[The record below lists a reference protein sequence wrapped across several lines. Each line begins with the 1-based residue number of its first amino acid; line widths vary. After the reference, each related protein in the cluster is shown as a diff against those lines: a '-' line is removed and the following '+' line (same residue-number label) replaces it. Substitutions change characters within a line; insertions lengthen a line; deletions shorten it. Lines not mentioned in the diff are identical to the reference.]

1 MNIKVETKIVAGFTI
16 SLVVVIAATI
26 LSFKLFSDLVENSER
41 VDHTHKVRG
50 ELEHLNSH
58 LVDAEAGQ
66 RSYLITGEESYL
78 KIYQSSLDSVEETL
92 LDLKRVTIDNL
103 RQQDKFPLLDEL
115 ILMKKEGAQKVIDL
129 HKQWGFDSARQVFLL
144 EGGKESID
152 NIRKVLKEMYDHE
165 GELLKVRSESQR
177 ESLQINKVSL
187 SLLVLF
193 LFLALLVVYY
203 LIRRDLEERK
213 TTHLLLKAAKETAE
227 EASCA
232 KGEFLANMSH
242 EIRTPMNAIIGMT
255 ELLGGTELTSEQKK
269 YIEVLSRAGE
279 SLLMVINDILDFS
292 KIESGQLKLDGTDF
306 DVKKAVKDV
315 ADILSCTAKKKGL
328 EMKVFIEDDMP
339 DLLMGD
345 EHHLKQV
352 LYNLIGNAIKFTER
366 GEVKVSLGLERGIT
380 TEGKYLLRFS
390 VSDTGIGMSREQQKL
405 IFERF
410 TQADR
415 STTRRFGGTGLGTT
429 IARGIVELMAGRIWI
444 ESESGKG
451 STFHFTALFDSPC
464 GDKRSALPEVEAQMF
479 ERADD
484 ERPLNILIVEDME
497 DNRLLIQ
504 CYLKK
509 TPHTLAIAENG
520 EEAINMFKSNRYD
533 MVLMDMEMP
542 VRDGYSAT
550 CEIRKWEAKTGREDT
565 PIIALT
571 AHAMKEY
578 VQKSMDAGCSAHV
591 NKPIKKQPLL
601 DLVREYAGKAKSGK
615 PESPRQSI

>member
-16 SLVVVIAATI
+16 SLLVVIAVTI
-26 LSFKLFSDLVENSER
+26 FSFKLFSDLLENSER

-78 KIYQSSLDSVEETL
+78 KIYQSSLDQVEETL
-92 LDLKRVTIDNL
+92 VDIKRLTVDDP

-115 ILMKKEGAQKVIDL
+115 ILMKKEGAQKAIDL
-129 HKQWGFDSARQVFLL
+129 HRQWGFDAARQVFLL
-144 EGGKESID
+144 EGGKENID
-152 NIRKVLKEMYDHE
+152 NIHKVVKIMYVHE

-177 ESLQINKVSL
+177 ESLQVNKGSL

-203 LIRRDLEERK
+203 LIRRDLDERK

-227 EASCA
+227 KASCA

-255 ELLGGTELTSEQKK
+255 ELLGGTRLTLEQKK

-292 KIESGQLKLDGTDF
+292 KIESGQLRLDAADF
-306 DVKKAVKDV
+306 DVKKAVRDV
-315 ADILSCTAKKKGL
+315 ADILSCTAKKKGI
-328 EMKVFIEDDMP
+328 EMKIFIEDDLP

-366 GEVKVSLGLERGIT
+366 GEVKVSLGLERGIAT
-380 TEGKYLLRFS
+380 DGKYLLRFS
-390 VSDTGIGMSREQQKL
+390 VSDTGIGLSREQQKL

-444 ESESGKG
+444 ESEVGKG
-451 STFHFTALFDSPC
+451 STFHFTALFDPPC
-464 GDKRSALPEVEAQMF
+464 GDKRPALPEEEAQLF
-479 ERADD
+479 DRAAD
-484 ERPLNILIVEDME
+484 ERPLDILIAEDME

-504 CYLKK
+504 CYFKK
-509 TPHTLAIAENG
+509 SPHRLSIAENG
-520 EEAINMFKSNRYD
+520 EEALKMFKANRYD

-550 CEIRKWEAKTGREDT
+550 CEIRKWEAETGREEV

-578 VQKSMDAGCSAHV
+578 AQKSINAGCSGHV

-601 DLVREYAGKAKSGK
+601 DLVRDYAGKAKNGK
-615 PESPRQSI
+615 FKGTRQSI

>member
-16 SLVVVIAATI
+16 SLLVVIAVTI
-26 LSFKLFSDLVENSER
+26 FSFKLFSDLLENSER

-78 KIYQSSLDSVEETL
+78 KIYQSSLDQVEETL
-92 LDLKRVTIDNL
+92 VDIKRLTVDDP

-115 ILMKKEGAQKVIDL
+115 ILMKKEGAQKAIDL
-129 HKQWGFDSARQVFLL
+129 HRQWGFDAARQVFLL
-144 EGGKESID
+144 EGGKENID
-152 NIRKVLKEMYDHE
+152 NIHKVVKIMYVHE

-177 ESLQINKVSL
+177 ESLQVNKGSL

-203 LIRRDLEERK
+203 LIRRDLDERK

-255 ELLGGTELTSEQKK
+255 ELLGGTRLTLEQKK

-292 KIESGQLKLDGTDF
+292 KIESGQLKLDAADF
-306 DVKKAVKDV
+306 NVKKAVRDV
-315 ADILSCTAKKKGL
+315 ADILSCTAKKKGI
-328 EMKVFIEDDMP
+328 EMKIFIEDDLP

-366 GEVKVSLGLERGIT
+366 GEVKVSLGLERGIAT
-380 TEGKYLLRFS
+380 DGKYLLRFS
-390 VSDTGIGMSREQQKL
+390 VSDTGIGLSREQQKL

-444 ESESGKG
+444 ESEVGKG
-451 STFHFTALFDSPC
+451 STFHFTALFDPPC
-464 GDKRSALPEVEAQMF
+464 GDKRPALPEEEAQLF
-479 ERADD
+479 DRAAD
-484 ERPLNILIVEDME
+484 ERPLDILIAEDME

-504 CYLKK
+504 CYFKK
-509 TPHTLAIAENG
+509 SPHRLSIAENG
-520 EEAINMFKSNRYD
+520 EEALKMFKANRYD

-550 CEIRKWEAKTGREDT
+550 CEIRK
-565 PIIALT
+565 
-571 AHAMKEY
+571 
-578 VQKSMDAGCSAHV
+578 
-591 NKPIKKQPLL
+591 
-601 DLVREYAGKAKSGK
+601 
-615 PESPRQSI
+615 